1 MQQFFCWSKEKLIWS
16 NMSIL
21 FTGFQLL
28 LWLSPRYYSDL
39 FDNGR
44 SNISYRV
51 VVVVLTFLL
60 MSTREGWKQGDLSSE
75 DRQRLWG
82 SDRWRGIW
90 SSYLFISYHV
100 IIGLKYLD
108 SVVVWA
114 NLTDDQENNGWYYI
128 EITSNQRF
136 PDEIQAKAAGFAEGY
151 LTRNFIYHYYQGMFW
166 INIFIKH
173 KKIPFRIYP

>member
-1 MQQFFCWSKEKLIWS
+1 MSK
-16 NMSIL
+16 L

-44 SNISYRV
+44 SIISYRV

-82 SDRWRGIW
+82 SERWRGIW
-90 SSYLFISYHV
+90 SSYITMHIISCNYRSE
-100 IIGLKYLD
+100 IPWFRRGLGQPDRWPREQRLVLHRNHIQPTL
-108 SVVVWA
+108 SRW
-114 NLTDDQENNGWYYI
+114 N
-128 EITSNQRF
+128 TSQSSWF
-136 PDEIQAKAAGFAEGY
+136 CWGIFDEEFHLPLLPRY
-151 LTRNFIYHYYQGMFW
+151 VLN
-166 INIFIKH
+166 
-173 KKIPFRIYP
+173 